1 MNTGKFCKICCDTG
15 KSASEYKSHN
25 IRERG
30 VVVCP
35 VLKETVCK
43 YCKTKGHM
51 MSHCVALKEKKGHG
65 GDVKSKT
72 LDVHAHVQQT
82 KTLEAAKRK
91 ASLPSNAFA
100 ALFLE
105 SDDESDVEVEDQSET
120 KTWAHVIADAGAC
133 TADACTTG
141 ACTTDACTTGAC
153 TTDVCATTKA
163 CAPMFRMKQYKS
175 WADYSSDSSDDETW

>member
-35 VLKETVCK
+35 VLKETVCR

-51 MSHCVALKEKKGHG
+51 MSHCVALKEKKGHAT
-65 GDVKSKT
+65 DVKSKKSV
-72 LDVHAHVQQT
+72 VHMQQT
-82 KTLEAAKRK
+82 QPAKRK
-91 ASLPSNAFA
+91 ASLPSNAFD

-105 SDDESDVEVEDQSET
+105 SDDESDVEVESESQT
-120 KTWAHVIADAGAC
+120 KTWAHVAADADACTTNVCAAADAC
-133 TADACTTG
+133 TADAC
-141 ACTTDACTTGAC
+141 AADA
-153 TTDVCATTKA
+153 CATTNV
-163 CAPMFRMKQYKS
+163 CAHMFRMKQYKS

>member
-1 MNTGKFCKICCDTG
+1 MNTGKFCKICCDNG

-30 VVVCP
+30 VVMCP

-51 MSHCVALKEKKGHG
+51 MSHCVALKEKKGHVLAT
-65 GDVKSKT
+65 DVKSKKSVLHT
-72 LDVHAHVQQT
+72 HSKPAQ
-82 KTLEAAKRK
+82 RK
-91 ASLPSNAFA
+91 ASLPCNAFD

-105 SDDESDVEVEDQSET
+105 SDDESEIEDEVESKT
-120 KTWAHVIADAGAC
+120 KTWAHVA
-133 TADACTTG
+133 ADAC
-141 ACTTDACTTGAC
+141 AA
-153 TTDVCATTKA
+153 DVCATTNV
-163 CAPMFRMKQYKS
+163 CAPMFRHQMKQYKS